1 MVGPTQHRD
10 VDAVLMASSMGKRRE
25 ISGGEAISMMCHRP
39 GMEGSPKGSMGMIP
53 AETLSSGGY
62 GS

>member
-1 MVGPTQHRD
+1 MGWIICRE
-10 VDAVLMASSMGKRRE
+10 SKGKRRE